1 MATTVTGGPQL
12 TRSIERVLEDAQHT
26 GILNITGRKLK
37 EFPKAAAKYDLSDTV
52 LADLSKNRLSEIP
65 EVVCEYWSLE
75 SMTCYCNNIRV
86 IPDAVTNLQYLTR
99 LNLSRNQLATLPAS
113 LCMLP
118 SLQVLIVSNNKLVSL
133 PEEIGHLTTLMDLDV
148 SCNEISHLPLQ
159 LCDIESLAVL
169 NLRKNFL
176 IDLPKDLT
184 RLKLVKLN
192 ISENRISQLHPS
204 LIKLM
209 DTLVELVVENNPLIS
224 PPALVCNR
232 GRVHIFKCLEI
243 VAVKEAKRHGI
254 LTDQDLKQVFRKSR
268 SAQPLS
274 EDYSRP
280 RQSSEEK
287 RQRNLVA
294 SIADSGYITT
304 DSNEDKRWS
313 NESADTNAS
322 IEDSRN
328 LALRAMEATKEHWQ
342 ERGRQQQQQ
351 QPPYDASARS
361 RQAIGEQ
368 TPIHLVASSP
378 ALLDTDER
386 QDEFTKELSR
396 QKAMYEERKKIA
408 EKIKQTI
415 ASKSTPPDTPNP
427 PETNGED
434 PFSKELARQKLLY
447 EEKKQSAEKIR
458 RERAREEEDEREER
472 RRAAV
477 RLQKEQEALIDRQRD
492 EAKRKAE
499 GSSTVA
505 AASPSKTANGTAP
518 VEIRTLK
525 TTTLKRSGSP
535 HFMSPWINAVNQEK
549 TTASLVRGSP
559 SRQQQQQQHR
569 VANSRSP
576 VPICTKQLTPVS
588 RHTSNAHRDSDV
600 DSMFST
606 DSGACDEFMSEEEF
620 RQKREALVNQTRQQ
634 AMLAQRRLEEQR
646 VRMKQIQKDAVL
658 NYVRRTSTSGS
669 PEKELAPSPSPERGF
684 SPQQQLAATMPDS
697 PQQSNLPKSRPAFTP
712 PSTMRAV
719 DGAEPSFTIRRRLDH
734 RDEKQRQME
743 QLRHNIESRLKV
755 TLPGDLSAALLDG
768 VVLCH
773 LANHIR
779 PRSVQ
784 SIHVPSPAVPKL
796 SLAKCRRN
804 VENFVEACRRIGVD
818 EGLLCA
824 CDDVVEELSML
835 RVARTVNAL
844 ARRPHNITTRDRV
857 LSYVLMLVFLI
868 VCYMLGF
875 HPPG

>member
-274 EDYSRP
+274 SEDYSRP

-518 VEIRTLK
+518 VEIR
-525 TTTLKRSGSP
+525 
-535 HFMSPWINAVNQEK
+535 NQEK

-576 VPICTKQLTPVS
+576 VPICTKQLTP
-588 RHTSNAHRDSDV
+588 
-600 DSMFST
+600 
-606 DSGACDEFMSEEEF
+606 EEEF

>member
-268 SAQPLS
+268 SAQPLSS

-569 VANSRSP
+569 
-576 VPICTKQLTPVS
+576 
-588 RHTSNAHRDSDV
+588 
-600 DSMFST
+600 
-606 DSGACDEFMSEEEF
+606 EEEF

>member
-274 EDYSRP
+274 SEDYSRP

-518 VEIRTLK
+518 VEIR
-525 TTTLKRSGSP
+525 
-535 HFMSPWINAVNQEK
+535 NQEK

-569 VANSRSP
+569 
-576 VPICTKQLTPVS
+576 
-588 RHTSNAHRDSDV
+588 
-600 DSMFST
+600 
-606 DSGACDEFMSEEEF
+606 EEEF